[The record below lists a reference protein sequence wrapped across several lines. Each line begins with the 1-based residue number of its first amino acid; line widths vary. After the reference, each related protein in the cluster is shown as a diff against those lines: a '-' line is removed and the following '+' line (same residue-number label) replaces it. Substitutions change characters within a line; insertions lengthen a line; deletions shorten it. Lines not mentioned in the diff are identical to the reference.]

1 MQQSDIT
8 DQELVVRILRGE
20 DHLFEKLL
28 DRYRNQ
34 VAALIYSI
42 TGSQS
47 DLEDIAQE
55 TFLTIYKNLP
65 SFRGQSSLGTWIY
78 RITVNKT
85 RDWQRR
91 HYLRRPVE
99 LLELTG
105 LYRASPRQKLAFEE
119 QEVIRDAIRQL
130 PEKYRLV
137 IVLYYFHDLS
147 CREIAEVLALPKKT
161 VETRLIR
168 GRKRIEKMLDTGGE
182 PTCTETRI

>member
-1 MQQSDIT
+1 MQQNDIT

-20 DHLFEKLL
+20 DHLFEEIL

-55 TFLTIYKNLP
+55 AFLAVYKNLT
-65 SFRGQSSLGTWIY
+65 SFQGRSSLGTWIY
-78 RITVNKT
+78 RITVNKS

-91 HYLRRPVE
+91 NYLSRPVE

-105 LYRASPRQKLAFEE
+105 LYRASPQETPDIEE
-119 QEVIRDAIRQL
+119 QEVIRNAVRRL

-137 IVLYYFHDLS
+137 IILYYFHDLS
-147 CREIAEVLALPKKT
+147 CREVAEVLALPEKT
-161 VETRLIR
+161 VETRLAR
-168 GRKRIEKMLDTGGE
+168 GRKRIEMMLDMGGE
-182 PTCTETRI
+182 SACTETRI